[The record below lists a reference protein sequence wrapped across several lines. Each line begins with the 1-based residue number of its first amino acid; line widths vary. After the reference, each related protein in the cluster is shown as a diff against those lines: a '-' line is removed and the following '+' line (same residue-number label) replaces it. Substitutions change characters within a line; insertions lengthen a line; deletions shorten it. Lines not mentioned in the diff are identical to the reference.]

1 MPDGRRVKDGVKKG
15 KGLVSTNWRLRNSH
29 RDVKYSIGNVRHN
42 VITVRGVRW
51 VLVFQDDDFLS
62 YLNV

>member
-1 MPDGRRVKDGVKKG
+1 MKKG

-51 VLVFQDDDFLS
+51 VLVFQDDYFLS